1 MAHYNFQK
9 TLLVAPLFLGVAA
22 CGGGGGGTAPEEAP
36 TGPLASF
43 AEREA
48 FAEEVITQQQQIA
61 DAGAADPADLPASAS
76 YDGAWVM
83 SLDPESAVPEVDN
96 EIIGGSVALEA
107 DFASG
112 ALTGTMEQEILDGA
126 DGTLTVENGTVSG
139 AQLDG
144 DLQGSITN
152 PDGGTADIATNLE
165 GFVSDTGAQG
175 TMSGTATQ
183 DGVSV
188 SAQGAFGAVPDG
200 PSPVGTGEGGTSSN

>member
-9 TLLVAPLFLGVAA
+9 TLLVAPLLLGVAA
-22 CGGGGGGTAPEEAP
+22 CGGGGGGTAPEEGP

-48 FAEEVITQQQQIA
+48 FAEEVIAQQQQIA

-76 YDGAWVM
+76 YEGGWAM
-83 SLDPESAVPEVDN
+83 SIDPGGETEV
-96 EIIGGSVALEA
+96 IGGSVALEA

-112 ALTGTMEQEILDGA
+112 ALTGTMEQEILAGA

-144 DLQGSITN
+144 DLQGSINN
-152 PDGGTADIATNLE
+152 PDGGTTDIATNLE

-188 SAQGAFGAVPDG
+188 SAEGAFGADLAP
-200 PSPVGTGEGGTSSN
+200 GGGDDN